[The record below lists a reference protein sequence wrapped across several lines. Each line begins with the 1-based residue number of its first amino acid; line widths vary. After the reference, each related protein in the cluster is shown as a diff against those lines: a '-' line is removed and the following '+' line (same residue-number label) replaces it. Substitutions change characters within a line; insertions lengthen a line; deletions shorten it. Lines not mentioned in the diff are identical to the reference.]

1 MTAEPIL
8 SIEGVSKRFGGVA
21 AVNEASFDVAPGSIA
36 GLIGPNGAGKTTM
49 FNLISGFLR
58 PERGVIH
65 FDGWRCDGRP
75 PHALAS
81 AGLVRTFQIP
91 RVLTRMTV
99 LENMM
104 LAGMEQPGEGLGAA
118 LYQPRHLARREH
130 EIREE
135 ARELLE
141 LVRLDRLAN
150 DYAGTLSG
158 GQRKLLEF
166 GRALMTRPRM
176 VLLDEP
182 MAGVAPTLA
191 IQLLEHI
198 IDLRATSGTTIL
210 VIEHDMEAVMA
221 ISDRIV
227 VMDEGAVIAEGLP
240 EEVQRNERVIEAYL
254 GTHAGTPVVD
264 AAAAGNA

>member
-1 MTAEPIL
+1 MTAPIL
-8 SIEGVSKRFGGVA
+8 TVEGVSKRFGGVV
-21 AVNEASFDVAPGSIA
+21 AVNEASFAVAPGSIT

-49 FNLISGFLR
+49 FNLVSGFLK
-58 PERGVIH
+58 PECGAVH
-65 FDGWRCDGRP
+65 FDGRRCDGQP
-75 PHALAS
+75 PHALAA

-104 LAGMEQPGEGLGAA
+104 LAGMDQPGEKLGAA
-118 LYQPRHLARREH
+118 LYRPRHLARRE
-130 EIREE
+130 REVRE
-135 ARELLE
+135 QARELLD
-141 LVRLDRLAN
+141 LIRLSRLAN

-166 GRALMTRPRM
+166 GRALMTQPRM

-198 IDLRATSGTTIL
+198 IDLRTTRGTTIL

-240 EEVQRNERVIEAYL
+240 EEIQRNERVIEAYL
-254 GTHAGTPVVD
+254 GTHASAPANGATVVSS
-264 AAAAGNA
+264 

>member
-1 MTAEPIL
+1 
-8 SIEGVSKRFGGVA
+8 
-21 AVNEASFDVAPGSIA
+21 
-36 GLIGPNGAGKTTM
+36 
-49 FNLISGFLR
+49 
-58 PERGVIH
+58 
-65 FDGWRCDGRP
+65 
-75 PHALAS
+75 
-81 AGLVRTFQIP
+81 
-91 RVLTRMTV
+91 MTV

-104 LAGMEQPGEGLGAA
+104 LAGMDQPGEKLGAA
-118 LYQPRHLARREH
+118 LYQPRHLARRERQ
-130 EIREE
+130 IREQ

-141 LVRLDRLAN
+141 LVRLSRLAD

-227 VMDEGAVIAEGLP
+227 VMDEGVVIAEGLP
-240 EEVQRNERVIEAYL
+240 AEIQRNERVIQAYL
-254 GTHAGTPVVD
+254 GSRAGTPESGAAVVSC
-264 AAAAGNA
+264 

>member
-8 SIEGVSKRFGGVA
+8 EVRGVRKQFGGVV
-21 AVNEASFDVAPGSIA
+21 AVDDASFDVMTSSIT

-49 FNLISGFLR
+49 FNLISGFLH
-58 PERGVIH
+58 PERGTIH
-65 FDGWRCDGRP
+65 FDGWRSDGRP
-75 PHALAS
+75 PHALAA

-104 LAGMEQPGEGLGAA
+104 LAGTEQPGERLGAA
-118 LYQPRHLARREH
+118 LYRPRRINRRER
-130 EIREE
+130 EIREQ

-141 LVRLDRLAN
+141 LIRLSRLA
-150 DYAGTLSG
+150 DHYAGTLSG

-166 GRALMTRPRM
+166 GRALMTQPRM

-182 MAGVAPTLA
+182 MAGVAPALA
-191 IQLLEHI
+191 LQLLEHI
-198 IDLRATSGTTIL
+198 VELRRTRGTTIL

-227 VMDEGAVIAEGLP
+227 VMDEGTVIADDVPGEI
-240 EEVQRNERVIEAYL
+240 QQNERVIEAYL
-254 GTHAGTPVVD
+254 GTHAPEPMPEGAP
-264 AAAAGNA
+264 AGV

>member
-1 MTAEPIL
+1 MSDEPIL
-8 SIEGVSKRFGGVA
+8 AVDGVRKQFGGVV
-21 AVNEASFDVAPGSIA
+21 AVADASFSVASHSIT

-49 FNLISGFLR
+49 FNLVSGFLR
-58 PERGVIH
+58 PERGTIS
-65 FDGWRCDGRP
+65 FAGRRCDGQP
-75 PHALAS
+75 PHALAA

-104 LAGMEQPGEGLGAA
+104 LAGVAQPGEELGAA
-118 LYQPRHLARREH
+118 LYKPGKINRRER
-130 EIREE
+130 EIREQ
-135 ARELLE
+135 ARAMLDLI
-141 LVRLDRLAN
+141 RLSRLAD

-182 MAGVAPTLA
+182 MAGVAPALA
-191 IQLLEHI
+191 LQLLEHI
-198 IDLRATSGTTIL
+198 IGLRASEGTTFL

-227 VMDEGAVIAEGLP
+227 VMDEGAVIADGLP
-240 EEVQRNERVIEAYL
+240 GEIQRNERVIEAYL
-254 GTHAGTPVVD
+254 GTHVHA
-264 AAAAGNA
+264 

>member
-8 SIEGVSKRFGGVA
+8 MVDGVRKRFGGVV
-21 AVNEASFDVAPGSIA
+21 AVDDASFDVAPSSIT

-58 PERGVIH
+58 PEQGAIH
-65 FDGWRCDGRP
+65 FAGERCDGRS
-75 PHALAS
+75 PHALAEV
-81 AGLVRTFQIP
+81 GLVRTFQIP

-104 LAGMEQPGEGLGAA
+104 LAGTAQPGEGLGAA
-118 LYQPRHLARREH
+118 LYKPRRIARRE
-130 EIREE
+130 REVRAQ

-166 GRALMTRPRM
+166 GRALMTEPRM

-182 MAGVAPTLA
+182 LAGVAPTLA
-191 IQLLEHI
+191 LQLLEHI
-198 IDLRATSGTTIL
+198 IELRATRGTTIL
-210 VIEHDMEAVMA
+210 LIEHDMEAVMA

-227 VMDEGAVIAEGLP
+227 VMDEGRVIAAGLP
-240 EEVQRNERVIEAYL
+240 AEIQRNERVIEAYL
-254 GTHAGTPVVD
+254 GAHGHEAP
-264 AAAAGNA
+264 NATLTVSA

>member
-8 SIEGVSKRFGGVA
+8 VVRGVRKQFGGVV
-21 AVNEASFDVAPGSIA
+21 AVNDASFDVAPSSIT

-58 PERGVIH
+58 PERGTIH
-65 FDGWRCDGRP
+65 FDGWRSDGRP
-75 PHALAS
+75 PHALA
-81 AGLVRTFQIP
+81 AVGLVRTFQIP

-104 LAGMEQPGEGLGAA
+104 LAGTEQPGEALGAA
-118 LYQPRHLARREH
+118 LYRPRRISRRER
-130 EIREE
+130 EIREQ

-141 LVRLDRLAN
+141 LIRLSRLA
-150 DYAGTLSG
+150 DHYAGTLSG

-166 GRALMTRPRM
+166 GRALMTQPRM

-182 MAGVAPTLA
+182 MAGVAPALA
-191 IQLLEHI
+191 LQLLEHI
-198 IDLRATSGTTIL
+198 VELRRTRGTTVL

-227 VMDEGAVIAEGLP
+227 VMDEGSVIADDIPGEI
-240 EEVQRNERVIEAYL
+240 QRNERVIEAYL
-254 GTHAGTPVVD
+254 GTHAREPAPEGAT
-264 AAAAGNA
+264 AGV

>member
-8 SIEGVSKRFGGVA
+8 TVGEVSKRFGGVV
-21 AVNEASFDVAPGSIA
+21 AVNEASFDVAPGSIT

-49 FNLISGFLR
+49 FNCISGFLR
-58 PERGVIH
+58 PERGAIQ

-75 PHALAS
+75 PHALAA

-104 LAGMEQPGEGLGAA
+104 LAGTDQPGEGLGAA
-118 LYQPRHLARREH
+118 LYRPRHLAHRE
-130 EIREE
+130 REVRE
-135 ARELLE
+135 QARELLD
-141 LVRLDRLAN
+141 LIRLSRLAN

-166 GRALMTRPRM
+166 GRALMTQPRM

-198 IDLRATSGTTIL
+198 IDLRATRGTTIL

-240 EEVQRNERVIEAYL
+240 EEIQRNERVIEAYL
-254 GTHAGTPVVD
+254 GTHAGTVQD
-264 AAAAGNA
+264 TAAETATA

>member
-1 MTAEPIL
+1 MSAEPIL
-8 SIEGVSKRFGGVA
+8 VVDGVRKTFGGVV
-21 AVNEASFDVAPGSIA
+21 AVADASFEVAAGSIT

-49 FNLISGFLR
+49 FNLISGFLP
-58 PERGVIH
+58 PERGTIH
-65 FDGWRCDGRP
+65 FAGCRCDGRP
-75 PHALAS
+75 PHALAE

-104 LAGMEQPGEGLGAA
+104 LAGTAQPGEGLGAA
-118 LYQPRHLARREH
+118 LYRPRRVARRE
-130 EIREE
+130 REVRAQ

-141 LVRLDRLAN
+141 LIRLSRLAG

-166 GRALMTRPRM
+166 GRALMTQPRM
-176 VLLDEP
+176 ILLDEP
-182 MAGVAPTLA
+182 MAGVAPPLA
-191 IQLLEHI
+191 LQLLKHI
-198 IDLRATSGTTIL
+198 VALRAGAGTTIL

-227 VMDEGAVIAEGLP
+227 VMDEGAVIATGRPHEI
-240 EEVQRNERVIEAYL
+240 QRNERVIEAYL
-254 GTHAGTPVVD
+254 GTHAHGPAPAGRMD
-264 AAAAGNA
+264 A

>member
-1 MTAEPIL
+1 MSVEAIL
-8 SIEGVSKRFGGVA
+8 AVRGVRKEFGGVV
-21 AVNEASFDVAPGSIA
+21 AVNDASFAVAPSSIT

-49 FNLISGFLR
+49 FNLISGFLQ
-58 PERGVIH
+58 PERGTIH
-65 FDGWRCDGRP
+65 FDGERCDGRP
-75 PHALAS
+75 PHALAD

-104 LAGMEQPGEGLGAA
+104 LAGTAQPGEGLGAA
-118 LYQPRHLARREH
+118 LYKPRRIVRRE
-130 EIREE
+130 REVRE
-135 ARELLE
+135 QARELLE
-141 LVRLDRLAN
+141 LVRLDRLAG

-182 MAGVAPTLA
+182 MAGVAPALA
-191 IQLLEHI
+191 LQLLEHI
-198 IDLRATSGTTIL
+198 IALRASRGTTIL
-210 VIEHDMEAVMA
+210 IIEHDMEAVMA

-240 EEVQRNERVIEAYL
+240 AEIQQNERVIEAYL
-254 GTHAGTPVVD
+254 GGHEQVAPDPTVAV
-264 AAAAGNA
+264 NA